1 MFKRQDRKV
10 GLKRRHMRIRKTVS
24 GTNERPRMAV
34 AKSLA
39 NIYVQLIDDVAGT
52 TLASVST
59 IEPDV
64 KSQIGY
70 GGNVKAAA
78 EIGKLIAK
86 RAIEKGI
93 TTVVFDRGG
102 NLYHGRIA
110 ALAQAAREAGLKF

>member
-1 MFKRQDRKV
+1 MYKRHDRKE
-10 GLKRRHMRIRKTVS
+10 GLRRRHMRIRKNVS
-24 GTNERPRMAV
+24 GTATRPRLSV
-34 AKSLA
+34 CKSLA

-52 TLASVST
+52 TLTSVST
-59 IEPDV
+59 IEPEV

-86 RAIEKGI
+86 RAMDKGI

-102 NLYHGRIA
+102 NLYHGRVA
-110 ALAQAAREAGLKF
+110 ALAEAAREAGLQF